1 LLLGVIAV
9 LLAALLL
16 LSVKAF
22 ATAAP
27 KPTFT
32 SVPTVTA
39 AQFAIPPG
47 GDALWSLRLWSHG
60 QLLGSA
66 KGTAGT
72 LSVSVPVSDACS
84 VQADVRTTGPGGKMR
99 YVKGTRMRSACCP
112 ATVPVV
118 GTGPMIP
125 AS

>member
-1 LLLGVIAV
+1 LLLGVICI
-9 LLAALLL
+9 LLGALML

-32 SVPTVTA
+32 SVPAVTA
-39 AQFAIPPG
+39 AQFAIPPDSG
-47 GDALWSLRLWSHG
+47 AAWSLRLWSHG

-72 LSVSVPVSDACS
+72 LSVPVPVSDTCS
-84 VQADVRTTGPGGKMR
+84 IQADVRVTGPGGKFR

-112 ATVPVV
+112 ATVTAV
-118 GTGPMIP
+118 GTGPISP